1 MSQRKL
7 YRSQADRKIA
17 GVCGGLGEHF
27 HMDPIIWRVI
37 FIALFFSAL
46 SGVLLYIIMW
56 IAVPEQ
62 ISIEERR
69 NFKQQNKNY

>member
-7 YRSQADRKIA
+7 YRSQANRKIA
-17 GVCGGLGEHF
+17 GICGGLGEHF
-27 HMDPIIWRVI
+27 NTDPVLWRAI

-46 SGVLLYIIMW
+46 SGVLIYIILW

-62 ISIEERR
+62 ILIDKTSS
-69 NFKQQNKNY
+69 FKQQKNN